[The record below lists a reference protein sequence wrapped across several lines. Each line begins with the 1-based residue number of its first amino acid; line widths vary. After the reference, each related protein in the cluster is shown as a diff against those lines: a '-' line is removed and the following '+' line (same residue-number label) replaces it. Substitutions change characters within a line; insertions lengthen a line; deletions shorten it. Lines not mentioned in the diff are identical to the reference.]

1 VIPGNKVK
9 ASSRG
14 IPSFDD
20 SEGWALWRLSQ
31 ILAEIAQSK
40 STDCEAEAHLDQTS
54 VPKRLPNVEGGGED
68 HGS

>member
-1 VIPGNKVK
+1 MVAGNKVR

-14 IPSFDD
+14 IPNFDD
-20 SEGWALWRLSQ
+20 PEGWALWRLSQ

-54 VPKRLPNVEGGGED
+54 VPKILPKVESGG
-68 HGS
+68 

>member
-1 VIPGNKVK
+1 VISGNKVK

-14 IPSFDD
+14 MPNFDD

-31 ILAEIAQSK
+31 ILADIAQGK
-40 STDCEAEAHLDQTS
+40 SIDYEAEAHLDQAS
-54 VPKRLPNVEGGGED
+54 VSKMLPNVERVGED